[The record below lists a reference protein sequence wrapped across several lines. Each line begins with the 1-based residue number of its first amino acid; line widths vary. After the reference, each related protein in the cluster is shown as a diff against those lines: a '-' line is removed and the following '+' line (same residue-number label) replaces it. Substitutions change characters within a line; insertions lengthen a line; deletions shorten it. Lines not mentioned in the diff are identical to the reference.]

1 MIGMPAGTKILM
13 ATEPCDMRKQHSGL
27 AAVVRASTG
36 HSPAHGRVYVFW
48 NRRRDMLKILF
59 RDAHGYCLLA
69 KRLDNDTFKIS
80 VGAGSERTS
89 VEIAQQDFAALIS
102 NLKISC

>member
-1 MIGMPAGTKILM
+1 MIRMPAGTRILI

-36 HSPAHGRVYVFW
+36 CSPTHGRIYVFW

-69 KRLDNDTFKIS
+69 KRLDSDTFKIA
-80 VGAGSERTS
+80 VGASSGRSS
-89 VEIAQQDFAALIS
+89 VEINQEDFAVLIS
-102 NLKISC
+102 SLKISF